1 MIDTLYLPFD
11 TETGGLTKDSSLLS
25 VHFAVCDSDFNIID
39 ELELFTKP
47 NDGQYNV
54 AAQALEVNGIS
65 LIEHDKVAKTYS
77 EAGQELRNFLWKYSV
92 NGKFKLVPVGKNI
105 GFDVIK
111 VTDNL
116 LGMKT
121 WNQFVSYRLY
131 DITGLVMFLK
141 RIGKLSQ
148 DAPDSLSGI
157 AQYFGIEAEW
167 HTARG
172 DNLAGIE
179 VVKKLEQLV

>member
-1 MIDTLYLPFD
+1 MVDTLYLGMD
-11 TETGGLTKDSSLLS
+11 TETGGLTKDSCLLTA
-25 VHFAVCDSDFNIID
+25 HFAVCDYQFNIID

-54 AAQALEVNGIS
+54 AAQALEVNGID
-65 LIEHDKVAKTYS
+65 LINHDKRAQTYS
-77 EAGQELRNFLWKYSV
+77 EAGQELRNFLWKYSQ
-92 NGKFKLVPVGKNI
+92 NGKVKLVPVGKNV

-131 DITGLVMFLK
+131 DITGIVLYLK
-141 RIGKLSQ
+141 RTGKLPQ
-148 DAPDSLSGI
+148 DAPDSLSGL
-157 AQYFGIEAEW
+157 AQYFGIEEVW
-167 HTARG
+167 HTAKG
-172 DNLAGIE
+172 DNYAGIA
-179 VVKKLEQLV
+179 VVKKLESL

>member
-11 TETGGLTKDSSLLS
+11 CETGGLTKDSSLLT
-25 VHFAVCDSDFNIID
+25 VHFAVCDYELNIID
-39 ELELFTKP
+39 ELELFIKP
-47 NDGQYNV
+47 NDGQYIV
-54 AAQALEVNGIS
+54 SAQALEINKIN
-65 LIEHDKVAKTYS
+65 LIEHDKVALTYS
-77 EAGQELRNFLWKYSV
+77 QAGQDLRNFLWKYSE
-92 NGKFKLVPVGKNI
+92 NGKIKLVPVGKNV

-131 DITGLVMFLK
+131 DITGIVMYLK
-141 RIGKLSQ
+141 RKGKLPP

-157 AQYFGIEAEW
+157 AKFFGMEAEF
-167 HTARG
+167 HTAKG
-172 DNLAGIE
+172 DNLVGIE
-179 VVKKLEQLV
+179 VVKKLESL